1 MTRLERSIDV
11 DVPLRTVYDQWMAFE
26 RFPDF
31 MQGVKSVRQLDD
43 KRMNWRAEI
52 GGRRVEWS
60 TETTQNEPDSRIAW
74 RSTSGASN
82 SGIVT
87 FFGRTPST
95 TVVTLRLEYAPEGAL
110 QTLGSWFGLVGS
122 RIQGDL
128 GRFKA
133 HSEASGREAGGWR
146 SKVHGDQ
153 GPSRVVVAPAGA

>member
-1 MTRLERSIDV
+1 MTRLEQSIEV
-11 DVPLRTVYDQWMAFE
+11 DVPLRTVYDQWTAFD

-31 MQGVKSVRQLDD
+31 MQGVKSVKTLDG
-43 KRMNWRAEI
+43 KHMTWRAEI
-52 GGRRVEWS
+52 GGREVVWTS
-60 TETTQNEPDSRIAW
+60 ETTENEPDSRIAW
-74 RSTSGASN
+74 RSKSGASN

-87 FFGRTPST
+87 FFARTPST
-95 TVVTLRLEYAPEGAL
+95 TVVTLRLDYAPEGAL

-133 HSEASGREAGGWR
+133 HSEASGRETGGWR

-153 GPSRVVVAPAGA
+153 GPPRAVVAPAVA